1 MPVASLRKSD
11 YVSHALLAERDVSD
25 VCEGNAPRHAIQLWI
40 FDHEVLLFSAQRFA
54 FCRYLYKSDIMW
66 PFWNSAMNFII
77 KHPSA
82 WIPIATSLIVLAI
95 MLIGIAVFGIPHR
108 EADEGTAA
116 HLFQIWLVLEV
127 IMVAFFGI
135 KWLPQQPQQAFQAL
149 ALQVV
154 ATLAAMSP
162 VFLLGL

>member
-1 MPVASLRKSD
+1 
-11 YVSHALLAERDVSD
+11 
-25 VCEGNAPRHAIQLWI
+25 
-40 FDHEVLLFSAQRFA
+40 
-54 FCRYLYKSDIMW
+54 
-66 PFWNSAMNFII
+66 MNFII

-95 MLIGIAVFGIPHR
+95 MLIGFAVFGIPHR

-135 KWLPQQPQQAFQAL
+135 KWLPQQPKQAFQAL

-154 ATLAAMSP
+154 ATLAAMS
-162 VFLLGL
+162 V